1 VEPDRARGGQAHGGS
16 SSPTGTRRAFEA
28 LLDAHAPPGAVLPA
42 ETDDEVDKI
51 VAQGRSA
58 RTTLAAPSA
67 PLDVGCFAV
76 PREQGLGRDE
86 ERPPTCSREQPA
98 ERRED
103 RPICRSVAKAPVQLT
118 FQDADLVTEHHELD
132 VLVRHGSSR

>member
-1 VEPDRARGGQAHGGS
+1 MRTHPQEQ
-16 SSPTGTRRAFEA
+16 
-28 LLDAHAPPGAVLPA
+28 LLPA
-42 ETDDEVDKI
+42 ETDDEVAKI
-51 VAQGRSA
+51 VAQGRSCQD
-58 RTTLAAPSA
+58 RVGGPSA
-67 PLDVGCFAV
+67 PLGLGRFAV
-76 PREQGLGRDE
+76 PTEQGLGRDE

-103 RPICRSVAKAPVQLT
+103 RPICRPAAKAPVQLT